1 MNLYPTDAELLA
13 RSVVEPA
20 LFGELYER
28 HGLAVRRYVVRRTGD
43 AAGEDLAADVFVR
56 AFRARGRYR
65 ADRDTA
71 LPWLLGISNHVI
83 ADHRRLERRR
93 LVALARLAGDSGGRP
108 AEGGPTLDPELVAA
122 LRRLPA
128 IERDT
133 LLLVVWGELTQ
144 DEAAVALGVPAGTV
158 SSRITRARKR
168 LTAVLRAPLPA
179 VTAELRPNG
188 DTHV

>member
-1 MNLYPTDAELLA
+1 MNPNLTDAEVLA

-28 HGLAVRRYVVRRTGD
+28 HGLAVWRYVVRRIGAD
-43 AAGEDLAADVFVR
+43 AGEDLAADVFVR

-65 ADRDTA
+65 VDRDTA
-71 LPWLLGISNHVI
+71 LPWLLGIANHVI

-93 LVALARLAGDSGGRP
+93 LAILARLAGDSSGCSDDGRP
-108 AEGGPTLDPELVAA
+108 ALDPQLVAT

-128 IERDT
+128 VERDT

-144 DEAAVALGVPAGTV
+144 DEAAAALGVPVGTV
-158 SSRITRARKR
+158 SSRIARARKR

-179 VTAELRPNG
+179 FTSELRLQG
-188 DTHV
+188 DTHA